1 MESKPTQEQ
10 LESYYYNNRSYFDS
24 LANYYYKN
32 DKDFYTEFIHPFYSR
47 PLPAPQQINRV
58 QITCPFCHQAITPNR
73 YTKISTGG
81 WVMIVIGLIFT
92 PILLGI
98 ILIFVGIS
106 MKDSYAICPNCKMR
120 L

>member
-1 MESKPTQEQ
+1 MLGRPTQEE
-10 LESYYYNNRSYFDS
+10 LESYYYNNRKHFDY
-24 LANYYYKN
+24 LANCYYKN
-32 DKDFYTEFIHPFYSR
+32 DKEFYTEFILPFYSR
-47 PLPAPQQINRV
+47 QAPDKV

-81 WVMIVIGLIFT
+81 WVMIIVGLIFT

-106 MKDSYAICPNCKMR
+106 MKDSYAVCPNCRMNLR
-120 L
+120 